1 MCIVHRMWLTLAKL
15 ISLYLFSVNMRG
27 KLCNIDL
34 ITLVFIHT
42 PHIAPVS
49 LLITPDLSTIL
60 STRYPQGFRDY
71 QQVQACPVCITC
83 FYGLY
88 RCWCLCCWCGSRRL
102 PPLNV
107 HRMVI
112 HEYCWLYL
120 FVFHSITGLS
130 TVFHRVLINTM
141 PVMCW

>member
-49 LLITPDLSTIL
+49 LLITHDLSTIL
-60 STRYPQGFRDY
+60 STRYTQGFRGY

-83 FYGLY
+83 VRWGY
-88 RCWCLCCWCGSRRL
+88 
-102 PPLNV
+102 
-107 HRMVI
+107 
-112 HEYCWLYL
+112 
-120 FVFHSITGLS
+120 
-130 TVFHRVLINTM
+130 TVLV
-141 PVMCW
+141 PV

>member
-49 LLITPDLSTIL
+49 LLITPDLSTIS
-60 STRYPQGFRDY
+60 STRYTQGFRGY
-71 QQVQACPVCITC
+71 QQVQGCPVCITC
-83 FYGLY
+83 VWRGYTGVGACVAYVEAGVLLHLMCTGWLY
-88 RCWCLCCWCGSRRL
+88 TNTVDCTCLCFTLLHGYPQFS
-102 PPLNV
+102 
-107 HRMVI
+107 
-112 HEYCWLYL
+112 
-120 FVFHSITGLS
+120 TG
-130 TVFHRVLINTM
+130 
-141 PVMCW
+141 C